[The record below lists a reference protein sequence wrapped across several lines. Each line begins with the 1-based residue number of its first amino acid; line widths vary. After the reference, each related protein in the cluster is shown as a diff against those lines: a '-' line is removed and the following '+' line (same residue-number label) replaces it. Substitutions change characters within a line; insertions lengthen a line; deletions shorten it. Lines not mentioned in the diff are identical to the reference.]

1 METKQRPTSL
11 TVIGWIF
18 IVLGGLSAVATLFT
32 YNSPEVQAIMEE
44 SPLSVA
50 TQYTMM
56 IAGLA
61 ASIAAGIGILK
72 GQNWARYLYV
82 GWSLI
87 GFAVTIATSPL
98 TASMIPGLVLFL
110 VFAIFLFRP
119 QANEYFTQRSAFAG
133 DQER

>member
-18 IVLGGLSAVATLFT
+18 IVLGGLSAVATIFT

-44 SPLSVA
+44 SPLSVP
-50 TQYTMM
+50 TQYAMM
-56 IAGLA
+56 IAGLVV
-61 ASIAAGIGILK
+61 SIAAGIGILK

-98 TASMIPGLVLFL
+98 TVSMIPGLILFL
-110 VFAIFLFRP
+110 IFVIFLFRP
-119 QANEYFTQRSAFAG
+119 KANEYFTQRSAFAG
-133 DQER
+133 D